1 MKIVYACDDNYASLT
16 AISAVSLLRHNNC
29 AEIILIGCKLKQESV
44 NIVKKRVESN
54 GGKFTYVDVTAKIE
68 ELRSIGTS
76 SYVSYAVYSRIFIAE
91 LLPDTHGKVL
101 YLDCDTLVVDSIA
114 DVFKTSIY
122 GAPLALAPDATHPA
136 YKKVISL
143 PPDKPYYN
151 TGVALIDLDEW
162 RKRKCTERLMEEI
175 RNPHGK
181 NPLGDQDIIVRV
193 LNDEIV
199 ELDRKWNFLS
209 QYILYARKEK
219 PAIYHFSGNT
229 LGRPWF
235 TTSKHPLRKLYQS
248 AAAEAELPAI
258 AQQKQPMPFEYKLQY
273 LLFTILPGF
282 IFRPICSLMLRIHI
296 RLTYGI

>member
-114 DVFKTSIY
+114 DVFKTSIH

-193 LNDEIV
+193 LNEEII

-209 QYILYARKEK
+209 QYILYARKENR
-219 PAIYHFSGNT
+219 PSTIFPEILSAVHGLPHLNT
-229 LGRPWF
+229 PCANF
-235 TTSKHPLRKLYQS
+235 INPLRQKPNSLLLRNRNNPCLLNTNFNTCCSLFSLGLYFVQS
-248 AAAEAELPAI
+248 AV
-258 AQQKQPMPFEYKLQY
+258 
-273 LLFTILPGF
+273 
-282 IFRPICSLMLRIHI
+282 
-296 RLTYGI
+296 